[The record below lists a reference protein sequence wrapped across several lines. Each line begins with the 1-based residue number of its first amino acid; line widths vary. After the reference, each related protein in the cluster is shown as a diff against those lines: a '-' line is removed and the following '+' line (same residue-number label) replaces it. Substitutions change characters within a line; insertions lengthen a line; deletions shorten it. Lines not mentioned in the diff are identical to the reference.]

1 MVWLSAHPSH
11 KKSGRYNYFFDTGP
25 KLFDEPHCSVSRIMS
40 WTLVYQLVAML
51 VGVGLYTITDTRN
64 LEHVSCG
71 TNRLGVVFIAL
82 FRTL

>member
-1 MVWLSAHPSH
+1 
-11 KKSGRYNYFFDTGP
+11 
-25 KLFDEPHCSVSRIMS
+25 MS

-71 TNRLGVVFIAL
+71 TSRLGVVFIAL